1 LVAKDNKRYRKIYEQ
16 IKCVTK
22 DEESERGTSREV
34 ETKWDTG
41 ETMSISNSGLY
52 HKVTISSWEKCN
64 PSSLW

>member
-1 LVAKDNKRYRKIYEQ
+1 MVAGSNKRCRKIYEQ

-22 DEESERGTSREV
+22 DKESERGTSKEV

-41 ETMSISNSGLY
+41 ETMGIPDSGLY

-64 PSSLW
+64 PSSL